1 MTKALTSFLTKQRIS
16 SPSSWSRIPGTD
28 DILRFSSE
36 TLKEPLPNHSISCTE
51 LGLHAYHLVFDLY
64 RKRNTVA
71 QCLQHDWMKVQR
83 SDHPTFSRCCIYGIL
98 LCCMFIDQAAD
109 IFLTPLQNRDSTA
122 AIIWVI
128 LTTT

>member
-16 SPSSWSRIPGTD
+16 SPSSWSRMPGTD
-28 DILRFSSE
+28 DILRFSSQ
-36 TLKEPLPNHSISCTE
+36 TLKELLPNHSISYTE

-83 SDHPTFSRCCIYGIL
+83 SDHRTFSRCCIYGIL

-109 IFLTPLQNRDSTA
+109 IFLTPRQNRDSTA